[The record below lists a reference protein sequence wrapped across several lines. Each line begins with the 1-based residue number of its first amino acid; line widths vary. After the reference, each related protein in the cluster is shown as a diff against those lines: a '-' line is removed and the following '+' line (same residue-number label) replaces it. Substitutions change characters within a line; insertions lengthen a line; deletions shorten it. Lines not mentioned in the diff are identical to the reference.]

1 MKLNNFKKKY
11 NLLIYIIFIIIFF
24 FCIYNY
30 LNIIEPYRKSKSRN
44 SNSNSNSNNG
54 KCIARNSCNENE
66 TILYKCLNKTDIEDN
81 NEFHTYRI
89 CKDSNKK
96 NSKEAYKCK
105 IDDKCDDNNI
115 LSYTCIDEDDDDIIE
130 TSKTNGWSK
139 NKKLGHHK
147 SCNENYLF
155 SCLIQ

>member
-11 NLLIYIIFIIIFF
+11 NFLIYIIFIIILF

-30 LNIIEPYRKSKSRN
+30 VNIIEPYRKSKSRN
-44 SNSNSNSNNG
+44 SNEG
-54 KCIARNSCNENE
+54 KCIEKNSCNENE

-81 NEFHTYRI
+81 NEFHTYRK

-96 NSKEAYKCK
+96 NSKQAYKCK

-139 NKKLGHHK
+139 DKNLGYHK
-147 SCNENYLF
+147 SCNKENYL
-155 SCLIQ
+155 CLIQ